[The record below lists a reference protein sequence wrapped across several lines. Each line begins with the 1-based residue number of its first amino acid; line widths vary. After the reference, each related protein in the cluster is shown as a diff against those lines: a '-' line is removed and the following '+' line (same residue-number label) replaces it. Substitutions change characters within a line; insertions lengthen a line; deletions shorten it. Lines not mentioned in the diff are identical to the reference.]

1 MKNLNPKIA
10 DWHGKRVWIVGASSG
25 IGAALAGIL
34 GKAGAILALSARR
47 ESALREVAGEHD
59 LVAPVDVADVEALC
73 GIRDLLL
80 ERWGGID
87 IVVYCAGVYTPMRA
101 WEIDL
106 GVVRESLSINLQGV
120 YNLLDAI
127 VPDFIKEGE
136 GSLCLVSSVAGYTG
150 LPKALAYGPG
160 KAALINLAQILYT
173 DLSPRGVGVYLVNPG
188 FVATRLTQN
197 NDFNM
202 PALITPE
209 EAAQEIVAGLGKGL
223 FEIHFP
229 KRFTSWMKWLGRM
242 PDRLRFYLLGKAAQS

>member
-1 MKNLNPKIA
+1 MKSLNPAIS
-10 DWHGKRVWIVGASSG
+10 DWQGRRVWILGASSG
-25 IGAALAGIL
+25 IGAALAGKL

-47 ESALREVAGEHD
+47 ENALRMVAGEND
-59 LVAPVDVADVEALC
+59 LVAPVDVSDAEALRET
-73 GIRDLLL
+73 RDLLMG
-80 ERWGGID
+80 RWGGID
-87 IVVYCAGVYTPMRA
+87 VVVYCAGVYSPMRA

-106 GVVRESLSINLQGV
+106 PVVREALTINLQGV

-127 VPDFIKEGE
+127 VPVFLKVGA
-136 GSLCLVSSVAGYTG
+136 GSICLVSSVAGYTG

-188 FVATRLTQN
+188 FVETRLTQN

-202 PALITPE
+202 PALIKPE
-209 EAAQEIVAGLGKGL
+209 EAAEQILAGIGKGR

-229 KRFTSWMKWLGRM
+229 KRFTVWMKWLGRM
-242 PDRLRFYLLGKAAQS
+242 PDRIRFYLLGKAVQS